1 MTARLEPIDEPVRN
15 VRGRHR
21 RRHGRARVAGD
32 RGRRG
37 ARRQRTRAVDD
48 PLRRRPTWDRDA
60 AAARD
65 AVPAHVPRRR
75 RLPAPADPAQPRV
88 PPEAGAQRPRPR
100 SRLLRELRPRV
111 VVSVGG
117 YASMPGGARRRRL
130 RIPVVVVSYDR
141 FPGRASR
148 FAARRAAA
156 CAVAFPDSPLPRA
169 TVTGAPVR
177 RAVLDV
183 DRRRD
188 AATARAALGLPPDRF
203 VVAVM
208 GGSQG
213 SGILNDA
220 VAAMLDA
227 CAADRGLAIRHV
239 VGERFAGRRRRHRAT
254 DAAAC
259 STSRS
264 ATSRRCRSCTR
275 PPTCSSGAAGRAR
288 CTRSRSPASRRS
300 SCRGG
305 AAEDHQTANVR
316 GSPRRA
322 PRCCSRSGGSTSWRR
337 SSTGSARTRRPARYW
352 ATSARAM
359 GEVHR
364 SGALADLVEAVALA

>member
-1 MTARLEPIDEPVRN
+1 MSRS
-15 VRGRHR
+15 GRSRSSPAEERPGTCCRRWRSPRRSSPTDTR
-21 RRHGRARVAGD
+21 RRRSTTSAPVA
-32 RGRRG
+32 
-37 ARRQRTRAVDD
+37 AS
-48 PLRRRPTWDRDA
+48 RPGCS
-60 AAARD
+60 
-65 AVPAHVPRRR
+65 PRRR
-75 RLPAPADPAQPRV
+75 SRTRSSTSSGSNGGSTRRNLGFLPKLM
-88 PPEAGAQRPRPR
+88 R
-100 SRLLRELRPRV
+100 SARAATRLLRELRPRV

-117 YASMPGGARRRRL
+117 YASLPAVLAARRL

-188 AATARAALGLPPDRF
+188 GATARAALGLPPDRF

-220 VAAMLDA
+220 VAAMLD
-227 CAADRGLAIRHV
+227 CVRRRPRPRHPS
-239 VGERFAGRRRRHRAT
+239 RRRRALRWPTRRHHVT

-264 ATSRRCRSCTR
+264 ATSRRCRSSTPR
-275 PPTCSSGAAGRAR
+275 PTCSSGAAGRAR

-300 SCRGG
+300 SCRGR
-305 AAEDHQTANVR
+305 ARPRTTRPPTCR
-316 GSPRRA
+316 GSPTAA
-322 PRCCSRSGGSTSWRR
+322 PPSCSRSGGSTSWRR
-337 SSTGSARTRRPARYW
+337 SSTALRADAPAREDLGDR
-352 ATSARAM
+352 ARAM